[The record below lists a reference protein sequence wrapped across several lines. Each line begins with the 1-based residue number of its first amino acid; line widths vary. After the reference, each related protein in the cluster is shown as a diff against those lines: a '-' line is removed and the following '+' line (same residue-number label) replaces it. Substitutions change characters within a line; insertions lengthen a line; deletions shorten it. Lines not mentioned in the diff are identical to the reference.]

1 MQEFPGLPLQQL
13 LAQELVLRL
22 ILLVLLALPLAP
34 LLLHLLLVQELVLMP
49 LQHLAA
55 LEFAQ
60 EEEGFVP
67 AGLAFVQLYS
77 AAQVELR

>member
-1 MQEFPGLPLQQL
+1 
-13 LAQELVLRL
+13 
-22 ILLVLLALPLAP
+22 
-34 LLLHLLLVQELVLMP
+34 MP